1 MQFSL
6 HAFAPLV
13 LPILLLGCSGNS
25 DGVIESSGTI
35 EGTDINVGVEVA
47 GKVKSLRVDEG
58 SRVSNGDTLLL
69 VDDTDYQIQLRQALA
84 NLAAFESGYRLALEG
99 SRQEDVIQAEAAY
112 KSAETDF
119 DRMKALLVEHSVT
132 QKNYDDAY
140 ARYVAAEQTYRKLQ
154 RGLRPVEIEGARVRR
169 DLAAAQADLLKKKV
183 HDCIILS
190 PANATVTLR
199 GIEPGELVAPGMT
212 VLRLTYLDRV
222 KLVIYVNE
230 TELGL
235 IRLGESAQVRIDAFP
250 PGKSIEAKVT
260 YISPVAE
267 FTPKNVQTKE
277 ERTKLVFGVKLEM
290 DNPDQLLKPGLPA
303 DARLVS
309 AVGKAR

>member
-1 MQFSL
+1 MPSKIQ
-6 HAFAPLV
+6 PLATLLVSFV
-13 LPILLLGCSGNS
+13 LFGCSGNS

-35 EGTDINVGVEVA
+35 EGTDVNVGVEVA
-47 GKVKSLRVDEG
+47 GKVKNVRVDEG
-58 SRVSNGDTLLL
+58 SRVSVGDTLLL

-84 NLAAFESGYRLALEG
+84 NLASFESAYKLALEG
-99 SRQEDVIQAEAAY
+99 SRREDVIQAEAACNT
-112 KSAETDF
+112 AETDYN
-119 DRMKALLVEHSVT
+119 RMKALLAEHSVT

-140 ARYVAAEQTYRKLQ
+140 ARYVAADQTYRKLK
-154 RGLRPVEIEGARVRR
+154 RGLRPEEIEGARVRR

-183 HDCIILS
+183 HDCVILS
-190 PANATVTLR
+190 PAKATVTLR
-199 GIEPGELVAPGMT
+199 GVEPGELVTPGMT

-235 IRLGESAQVRIDAFP
+235 IRLGQSAQVRIDAFP
-250 PGKSIEAKVT
+250 AGKSVEATVT

-290 DNPDQLLKPGLPA
+290 DNPDHLLKPGLPA
-303 DARLVS
+303 DARLVV
-309 AVGKAR
+309 AALKAQ